1 MYELPPI
8 LSGSEAQQIAAL
20 RAYLVRMARKG
31 GGEAEAQSTAEAGQ
45 IRQGS
50 GTRRSS
56 AGDAPSRE
64 DILRLRQSAARLRDL
79 IIKTAEDA
87 QGGLQTLSTR
97 IEGIDGQFFY
107 IRYSPVESPTA
118 EQMTTAPQDDTAYMG
133 VCSTNQSSAPTDPS
147 AYVWSRILGE
157 DALSLQIISSNG
169 NIFKNG
175 AVSTV
180 LTVKVWS
187 GDEEITEW
195 FDANDFRWTRVS
207 ADAAGD
213 SSWNQE
219 HFGGTKSITI
229 TPADVNTRA
238 TFFCDLQ

>member
-1 MYELPPI
+1 MALDWRNDNTIRYLLKGNVVKVIRQLEKQTEEEGGLATKRDINSVMADARSLRELI
-8 LSGSEAQQIAAL
+8 LETARNAQQGL
-20 RAYLVRMARKG
+20 
-31 GGEAEAQSTAEAGQ
+31 
-45 IRQGS
+45 
-50 GTRRSS
+50 
-56 AGDAPSRE
+56 D
-64 DILRLRQSAARLRDL
+64 DL
-79 IIKTAEDA
+79 ETVV
-87 QGGLQTLSTR
+87 
-97 IEGIDGQFFY
+97 EGIDGTFFY
-107 IRYSPVESPTA
+107 IRYSPVENPTA
-118 EQMTTAPQDDTAYMG
+118 EQMTLTPRDDTAYMG

-175 AVSTV
+175 NVSTV